1 MTSLR
6 ICVPLRSFEV
16 VEYAALYPAF
26 LEARSVCTDT
36 RKLLPG
42 DLYFALKGPNFNGN
56 RFAAQALELGA
67 SVAVLDEPPEHA
79 QLASDPRVLLVP
91 DVLAALQ
98 DLART
103 HRRSFNFPLFALT
116 GSNGKTTTKE
126 LLAAALA
133 QRYRVG
139 FTQGNLNN
147 HIGVPLTL
155 LSLPPD
161 TEFAVVEMGAN
172 AQREIAGLCAIAEPD
187 AGLITNIGDA
197 HLEGFGGRAG
207 VKKGKGE
214 LFDYLH
220 SRGGTIFCW
229 SDSEDLV
236 DLASAS
242 EHKINYG
249 SGPDCSVRMQPLHGG
264 LFAAA
269 TLHFQHPFPEASI
282 AVHSHLVGGYN
293 NANLTAAACVA
304 AFYGVSPEGIQRGLE
319 AYKPGNQRSEWRKH
333 GSNTLYLDAYNAN
346 PTSMREAL
354 LSLGALP
361 ESSNKGA
368 VLGDMLE
375 LGEYCRAAHQ
385 EVADLA
391 GSLGLA
397 LLVFIGPEFG
407 AVQLPPA
414 SAHFQDAA
422 QAAAWLRGQHV
433 RDCILLLKGS
443 RGIGV
448 ERVLEGLA

>member
-1 MTSLR
+1 M
-6 ICVPLRSFEV
+6 
-16 VEYAALYPAF
+16 
-26 LEARSVCTDT
+26 EARSVCTDT

-56 RFAAQALELGA
+56 RFAEKALELGA
-67 SVAVLDEPPEHA
+67 SVLVLDEPPENPA
-79 QLASDPRVLLVP
+79 LAADARVLLVS
-91 DVLAALQ
+91 DALAALQ

-103 HRRSFNFPLFALT
+103 HRRSFDFPLFALT

-126 LLAAALA
+126 LLASALA

-155 LSLPPD
+155 LSLPAD

-214 LFDYLH
+214 LFDFLR

-229 SDSEDLV
+229 SDSDDLT
-236 DLASAS
+236 DLASGS
-242 EHKINYG
+242 EHVLTYG
-249 SGPDCSVRMQPLHGG
+249 SGTDCAVRMEPLSGG

-282 AVHSHLVGGYN
+282 AVRSQLVGGYN
-293 NANLTAAACVA
+293 NANITAAACVA

-319 AYKPGNQRSEWRKH
+319 QYRPGNQRSEWRKH

-354 LSLGALP
+354 LSLAALP
-361 ESSNKGA
+361 QGDNKGA

-375 LGEYCRAAHQ
+375 LGEFSRAAHQ
-385 EVADLA
+385 EIVDLA
-391 GSLGLA
+391 GSLGLG
-397 LLVFIGPEFG
+397 LLVFVGPEFG
-407 AVQLPPA
+407 AVRLPDA
-414 SAHFQDAA
+414 SLHFDNAADAA
-422 QAAAWLRGQHV
+422 EWLRGQQIS
-433 RDCILLLKGS
+433 DYILLLKGS

-448 ERVLEGLA
+448 EQVIEGLG